1 MAAGIKIL
9 GRDVTVTIGGAEG
22 VGVTT
27 KGITL
32 NNEAIDVTDDASG
45 GWTELAATSGLK
57 NAEVSLTGFVK
68 NLEMVKL
75 YFQTSN
81 MAEIVQTYP
90 DGSTI
95 TGDFF
100 LNSISYNMDSNG
112 QASFDAS
119 FASSG
124 AVVFVAGV

>member
-1 MAAGIKIL
+1 MASGIKIL
-9 GRDVTVTIGGAEG
+9 GRDVTMTIGGASG
-22 VGVTT
+22 TGVTN
-27 KGITL
+27 KGMTF
-32 NNEAIDVTDDASG
+32 NNESIDVTDDASG

-81 MAEIVQTYP
+81 MVEIVQTYP
-90 DGSTI
+90 DNSTV

-100 LNSISYNMDSNG
+100 LNNINYSMDSNG

-119 FASSG
+119 FSSSG
-124 AVVFVAGV
+124 AVVFVAGT